1 MRPRLRTV
9 LVPIALVLLGAA
21 PPALAQAQEQAEGG
35 QSPFGSAP
43 TVDVSFR
50 GGTVGDY
57 LKALKSAAEPTPVN
71 VVASDEVLRLKAN
84 PVDLREVQIDTALEL
99 LSSAGASE
107 RLLIDRMGGSRG
119 SAPVYTLIRIASPQ
133 QAFDRQGRPAS
144 PSINVYSVRELI
156 EPEPGAPAVL
166 TISPETILSSI
177 DAALKLQGPSEDRE
191 VMFHED
197 AAIIIIRGQDREL
210 AVVSNLLS
218 EIRRDLKDRRKSAME
233 ITDRVDGLEHQVMVL
248 ESQLAIG
255 QVELDGAR
263 RRLDQMQQLA
273 EKAAV
278 SASEV
283 EEAKTELMRA
293 EAEVR
298 AVESQLNVARR
309 NLAAIR
315 ASAPAGD
322 DRQSLL
328 DEIAR
333 LKAEVTALRAQLG
346 RSGDR

>member
-1 MRPRLRTV
+1 MQARLRHV
-9 LVPIALVLLGAA
+9 LVPIALAVLGAA
-21 PPALAQAQEQAEGG
+21 LPATAQEEPAGAAL
-35 QSPFGSAP
+35 PTLA

-50 GGTVGDY
+50 GGTVADY
-57 LKALKSAAEPTPVN
+57 LKALKSAADPTPVN
-71 VVASDEVLRLKAN
+71 VVAGDEVLRLKAN
-84 PVDLREVQIDTALEL
+84 PVDLREVGISTALEL
-99 LSSAGASE
+99 LGSAGASE
-107 RLLIDRMGGSRG
+107 RLIIDRMGGSRG
-119 SAPVYTLIRIASPQ
+119 SAPVYTLIRVPSQP
-133 QAFDRQGRPAS
+133 FDRQGRPAS

-177 DAALKLQGPSEDRE
+177 DAALRLQGPSEDRE

-210 AVVSNLLS
+210 SVVGNLLS

-248 ESQLAIG
+248 ESQLRIG
-255 QVELDGAR
+255 QVELDGAH
-263 RRLDQMQQLA
+263 RRLEQMEQLA

-278 SASEV
+278 SANEV
-283 EEAKTELMRA
+283 EDARTDLMRA

-298 AVESQLNVARR
+298 AMESQLTVARR

-315 ASAPAGD
+315 ESAPAGD